1 MHTEIALLV
10 LEKLQFGCLVTK
22 QRVTGRK
29 DEYHEVDEFIVDVVL
44 TTKTLLIGLLKD
56 QSIRKRFVINK
67 INTIENYR
75 KWKLLQEENILL
87 GRESIVRK

>member
-10 LEKLQFGCLVTK
+10 LEKLPFGCLVTK

-56 QSIRKRFVINK
+56 QEHSKRFGYQQNK
-67 INTIENYR
+67 YNR
-75 KWKLLQEENILL
+75 KLQKVEIATEENILL